1 MERTDLAVE
10 CIGLRRTF
18 VLGGLLRRR
27 GEVEALRGVSLEI
40 PQGQVFGLL
49 GPNGA
54 GKTTTVRILA
64 TLLHPTAGEA
74 RVLGHD
80 VVRQSR
86 EVRRRIGLAL
96 GGDRGLFGRI
106 TAHEN
111 LRYFA
116 AINHLSPAEA
126 ARRSDEL
133 LELVD
138 LRDRADERVMGFS
151 RGMRQRLHLARA
163 LLTDPEVIFLDEP
176 TSGLDPLGARDFRQ
190 LVQRLEEM
198 GRTVLLTTHYMLE
211 ADQLCKQIA
220 VINHG
225 EVIAAGTPA
234 EIKRRFGQ
242 AVVVELRLKEA
253 RDSLEEVLSAV
264 PGVLRTEVGSDGFFQ
279 TVSVQLRPDADQRAV
294 SAAIGEDSIESLQTR
309 TASLEEAYLALV
321 EGAGP
326 EGKEPTSARTT

>member
-1 MERTDLAVE
+1 MQPTEPAVE
-10 CIGLRRTF
+10 CIDLRRTF
-18 VLGGLLRRR
+18 RLGGMLRRK

-40 PQGQVFGLL
+40 PRGQVFGLL

-64 TLLHPTAGEA
+64 TLLHPTSGEA
-74 RVLGHD
+74 RVCGYD

-86 EVRRRIGLAL
+86 EVRKRIGLAL

-116 AINHLSPAEA
+116 AINHLMPAEA

-133 LELVD
+133 LELVG
-138 LRDRADERVMGFS
+138 LRDRANERVMGFS

-163 LLTDPEVIFLDEP
+163 LLTDPEVLFLDEP

-211 ADQLCKQIA
+211 ADQLCRQLAI
-220 VINHG
+220 INHG
-225 EVIAAGTPA
+225 QVIATGTPS

-242 AVVVELRLKEA
+242 AVVLELRLKEA
-253 RDSLEEVLSAV
+253 RDSLDSLLSAA

-279 TVSVQLRPDADQRAV
+279 TATVQLRPEADQRAV
-294 SAAIGEDSIESLQTR
+294 VAAVGENSIESLQTR

-321 EGAGP
+321 EG
-326 EGKEPTSARTT
+326 EGSGGDG

>member
-1 MERTDLAVE
+1 MEPTELAVE
-10 CIGLRRTF
+10 CIDLRRVF
-18 VLGGLLRRR
+18 RLGGMLRRK
-27 GEVEALRGVSLEI
+27 GEVHALRGISLEI
-40 PQGQVFGLL
+40 PRGQVFGLL

-64 TLLHPTAGEA
+64 TLLHPSAGEA
-74 RVLGHD
+74 RVLGYD

-86 EVRRRIGLAL
+86 EVRNRIGLAL

-116 AINHLSPAEA
+116 AINHLAPAEA

-133 LELVD
+133 LELVG
-138 LRDRADERVMGFS
+138 LRERADERVMGFS
-151 RGMRQRLHLARA
+151 RGMKQRLHLARA

-190 LVQRLEEM
+190 LVQRLEET
-198 GRTVLLTTHYMLE
+198 GHTVLLTTHYMLE

-220 VINHG
+220 IINHG
-225 EVIAAGTPA
+225 QVVATGTPA

-242 AVVVELRLKEA
+242 AVVIELRLKEA
-253 RDSLEEVLSAV
+253 RDSLEALLNAA

-279 TVSVQLRPDADQRAV
+279 TAAVQLRPDADQRAV
-294 SAAIGEDSIESLQTR
+294 VAAVGEDSIESLQTR
-309 TASLEEAYLALV
+309 TASLEEAYLTLIEG
-321 EGAGP
+321 EGAGNDD
-326 EGKEPTSARTT
+326 